1 MNRAPGSSIYWRMT
15 YTAVC
20 AFFFNF
26 SHAQSPKVSAVVEA
40 HRVNAIQKFIVVNTY
55 LFDHDAQL
63 SYLYAYNPTT
73 WESAGFSV
81 EPEISV
87 LEPIEDGKTWWAE
100 SPFRVVDI
108 DSYVACSDSEEKFAC
123 IEHKGAYLAT
133 SEEHPELKYD
143 DLFVI
148 KGVPFEIP
156 SDTIDNDSKSVME

>member
-1 MNRAPGSSIYWRMT
+1 MNRAPRSSVHWRMI

-20 AFFFNF
+20 TFFVSF
-26 SHAQSPKVSAVVEA
+26 SHAQPTQIPGVVEA

-73 WESAGFSV
+73 WKSAGISV
-81 EPEISV
+81 EPEISI
-87 LEPIEDGKTWWAE
+87 LEPIEDKKTWWSE

-123 IEHKGAYLAT
+123 IEHQGAYLAT
-133 SEEHPELKYD
+133 SKEHPELKYD
-143 DLFVI
+143 DLFVV

-156 SDTIDNDSKSVME
+156 SDTIDNDSESIME